1 MTDTLFPKS
10 QQPCFISRKMPCD
23 ALLCASLLAAF
34 NNSAAAE
41 LALADDAKQV
51 PFPATWWLLGEA
63 APQAN

>member
-1 MTDTLFPKS
+1 
-10 QQPCFISRKMPCD
+10 MPCD

>member
-10 QQPCFISRKMPCD
+10 QQPCFISRKIPSD
-23 ALLCASLLAAF
+23 AFLCASLLATF

-41 LALADDAKQV
+41 LASADNAEQV
-51 PFPATWWLLGEA
+51 QFPVTWWLLGQA